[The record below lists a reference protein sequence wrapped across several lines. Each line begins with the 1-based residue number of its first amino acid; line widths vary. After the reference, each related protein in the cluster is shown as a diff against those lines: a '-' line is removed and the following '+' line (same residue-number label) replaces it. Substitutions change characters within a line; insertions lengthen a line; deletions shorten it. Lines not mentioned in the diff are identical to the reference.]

1 MTESLQFSVEAAP
14 DFPLLR
20 VHLAQGQQVLAEP
33 SAMATMDPS
42 IDLKSGMKG
51 GLGKSLGRMFG
62 GESFIVNTFT
72 AQRGAGEVAL
82 AAGGLGD
89 VIHYTLRGAG
99 GLMLQRGAFLA
110 QSTGVEVSAS
120 WQGAKG
126 FFSGQGLVMLKA
138 TGAGDLFFT
147 AYGAILPMEVDGT
160 LLVDTGYIVAFEDTL
175 SYRITTVP
183 GSRPGAAGKLKS
195 FFFGGEGLVCEL
207 SGRGRVWVQTRQ
219 VAAFL
224 GWVNP
229 FRPVKKG

>member
-1 MTESLQFSVEAAP
+1 MTDTLQFSVEAAP

-20 VHLAQGQQVLAEP
+20 VQLAAGQQVLAEP
-33 SAMATMDPS
+33 SAMATMAPN
-42 IDLKSGMKG
+42 IQLKSGVKG
-51 GLGKSLGRMFG
+51 GLGKGLGRMLG

-72 AQRGAGEVAL
+72 AEGAPGEVCF

-89 VIHYTLRGAG
+89 LVHYRLAGA

-110 QSTGVEVSAS
+110 QSHGVDVSAS

-147 AYGAILPMEVDGT
+147 SYGAILPMEVDGQ

-183 GSRPGAAGKLKS
+183 GSRPGAGGKLKS

-207 SGRGRVWVQTRQ
+207 TGRGRAWVQTRQ
-219 VAAFL
+219 VASYL
-224 GWVNP
+224 GWVYP
-229 FRPVKKG
+229 FRPAKKK

>member
-1 MTESLQFSVEAAP
+1 MSDTLLYAIEAAP

-20 VHLAQGQQVLAEP
+20 VQLDAGQQVLAEP
-33 SAMATMDPS
+33 SAMATMSPHVQ
-42 IDLKSGMKG
+42 LKSGVKG
-51 GLGKSLGRMFG
+51 GIGKGLGRMFG

-72 AQRGAGEVAL
+72 AQGAPGEVAL

-89 VIHYTLRGAG
+89 LVHYRLNGAG

-110 QSTGVEVSAS
+110 QSNGVEVSAS

-147 AYGAILPMEVDGT
+147 AYGAILPMEVDGR

-183 GSRPGAAGKLKS
+183 GARPGTASKLKS
-195 FFFGGEGLVCEL
+195 FFFGGEALVCEL
-207 SGRGRVWVQTRQ
+207 TGKGKVWVQTRQ
-219 VAAFL
+219 VSAFL
-224 GWVNP
+224 SWVYP
-229 FRPVKKG
+229 FRPTKKG